1 MTYNQMVSITGEYM
15 KLDSTYTYG
24 GITEKD
30 YIWSRY
36 SDTTDIFVDM
46 AFENNKLT
54 YKSYSVS
61 EY

>member
-1 MTYNQMVSITGEYM
+1 MTYNQTVSITGEYM

-24 GITEKD
+24 GITQKD
-30 YIWSRY
+30 YTWSRY
-36 SDTTDIFVDM
+36 SDTNDTDFYTV
-46 AFENNKLT
+46 FENNKLT